1 MGDCGS
7 AAVYST
13 EILEEGEEGLRKYRS
28 LRNLR
33 RNGGLRQCRSLL
45 DRTRSRQA
53 AVYSTEKDEGEGAA
67 EIPQPTEPEAELG
80 EWSFPVGERKK
91 VERLTLSPC
100 F

>member
-1 MGDCGS
+1 MDCGS

-67 EIPQPTEPEAELG
+67 EVPQHTEPEAEWGNGLSQWG
-80 EWSFPVGERKK
+80 RER
-91 VERLTLSPC
+91 RLKG
-100 F
+100 